1 MKKKILAT
9 MLAAMMVLSLAACGK
24 KDTAK
29 ADANEKVS
37 EAETEMSTESPATL
51 EDESTEAASTEATE
65 TTEAADELTADTI
78 DKYYGFEY
86 SKSVPADEIQ
96 AEFSD
101 ADENTPTLTITA
113 MPSTFDQLLV
123 NASDE
128 TKGRILGD
136 TSAMSNGDEV
146 NIVAKY
152 PDLFTNDA
160 DGILIYKGP
169 LQNVSQRAY
178 SAGADGTTPRNETGS
193 YSNSYYACGPAL
205 LMANEKRDTYSLGFT
220 IKIINPTADFIRGED
235 AQWTDISTDAMDT
248 HKAYKI
254 GKTGQVTNGTD
265 IKTLLA
271 DSTFPKPTS
280 GTIREHMVVLTW
292 ACDDGTTNMD
302 LSFDPSSGEMFTIRY
317 YTGS

>member
-37 EAETEMSTESPATL
+37 EAEMLTESPATL
-51 EDESTEAASTEATE
+51 EDESTEAAS
-65 TTEAADELTADTI
+65 TEAADELTADTI

-86 SKSVPADEIQ
+86 SKSVPADEIP
-96 AEFSD
+96 AELSD
-101 ADENTPTLTITA
+101 ADANTPILTITA
-113 MPSTFDQLLV
+113 MPATFDQLLA
-123 NASDE
+123 NAPDE
-128 TKGRILGD
+128 TKGRMLGD
-136 TSAMSNGDEV
+136 TSAMDRKDLISIIN
-146 NIVAKY
+146 KY
-152 PDLFTNDA
+152 PDLFTT
-160 DGILIYKGP
+160 DGCTLIYKGP
-169 LQNVSQRAY
+169 IQNVSQERY
-178 SAGADGTTPRNETGS
+178 GAGEDGTTPANETGA
-193 YSNSYYACGPAL
+193 YSNSYTMPGPAL
-205 LMANEKRDTYSLGFT
+205 LLANETRDTYSLGFT
-220 IKIINPTADFIRGED
+220 VKVINPTADFIRSED
-235 AQWTDISTDAMDT
+235 AQWTDISMDANDAQR
-248 HKAYKI
+248 AYKI

-302 LSFDPSSGEMFTIRY
+302 LSFDPSSGEMFTVRY

>member
-29 ADANEKVS
+29 ADTNEKVS
-37 EAETEMSTESPATL
+37 EAETEMPTESPATL
-51 EDESTEAASTEATE
+51 EDESTETASTEAAS
-65 TTEAADELTADTI
+65 TEAADELTADTI

-123 NASDE
+123 NAPDE
-128 TKGRILGD
+128 TKGRILSD
-136 TSAMSNGDEV
+136 TSVMSNNDVV

-152 PDLFTNDA
+152 PDLFTR
-160 DGILIYKGP
+160 DGSMALIYKGP
-169 LQNVSQRAY
+169 LQNVSHGTY
-178 SAGADGTTPRNETGS
+178 GIGDDGTTPRSETGS
-193 YSNSYYACGPAL
+193 YNNSYVAPGPAL

-265 IKTLLA
+265 IKTMLA

-280 GTIREHMVVLTW
+280 GTIRENMVVLTW
-292 ACDDGTTNMD
+292 TCDDGTTNMD
-302 LSFDPSSGEMFTIRY
+302 LSFDPSSGNLFTIRY